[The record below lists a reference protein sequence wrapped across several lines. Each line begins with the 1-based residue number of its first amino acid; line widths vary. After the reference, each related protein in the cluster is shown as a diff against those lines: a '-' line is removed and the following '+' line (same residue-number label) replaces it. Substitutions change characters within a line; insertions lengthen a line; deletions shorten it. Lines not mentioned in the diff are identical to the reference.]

1 MFCMNEK
8 KQKSFYDLI
17 MKNYEKILEYTE
29 MAVKFMFL
37 SNITHLNVTIDNF
50 GNVDITPYDEKENV
64 YTVFSLDM
72 SEEEKKDILSEE
84 LDRQTML
91 ASGFKEEEI
100 EGFYNFIN
108 EQFINEQKLLPFN
121 IDSLRMYNEH
131 LYYTFFKYIT
141 DRIYD
146 YNFSVDFEEW
156 LNEILNELEEA

>member
-1 MFCMNEK
+1 MK
-8 KQKSFYDLI
+8 KAKSFYDLI
-17 MKNYEKILEYTE
+17 MKNYEKILDYTE

-64 YTVFSLDM
+64 YTVFSLNM
-72 SEEEKKDILSEE
+72 SEEVRKYILSNE

-91 ASGFKEEEI
+91 DAGFKEEEI

-108 EQFINEQKLLPFN
+108 EQKLPFN
-121 IDSLRMYNEH
+121 IDSLRMYSEH
-131 LYYTFFKYIT
+131 LYYTFFKYII
-141 DRIYD
+141 DRIYN

>member
-1 MFCMNEK
+1 MK
-8 KQKSFYDLI
+8 KAKSFYDLI

-64 YTVFSLDM
+64 YTVFSLNM
-72 SEEEKKDILSEE
+72 SEEVRKYILSNE

-91 ASGFKEEEI
+91 DAGFKEEEI

-108 EQFINEQKLLPFN
+108 EQKLPFN
-121 IDSLRMYNEH
+121 INSLRMYSEH
-131 LYYTFFKYIT
+131 LYYTFFKYII
-141 DRIYD
+141 DRIYN

>member
-1 MFCMNEK
+1 
-8 KQKSFYDLI
+8 
-17 MKNYEKILEYTE
+17 
-29 MAVKFMFL
+29 MFL

-91 ASGFKEEEI
+91 DAGFKEEEI

-108 EQFINEQKLLPFN
+108 EQKLPFN
-121 IDSLRMYNEH
+121 IDSLRMYSEH
-131 LYYTFFKYIT
+131 LYYTFFKYII
-141 DRIYD
+141 DRIYN

>member
-1 MFCMNEK
+1 MK
-8 KQKSFYDLI
+8 KAKSFYDLI

-64 YTVFSLDM
+64 YTVFSLNM
-72 SEEEKKDILSEE
+72 SEEVRKYILSNE

-91 ASGFKEEEI
+91 DAGFKEEEI

-108 EQFINEQKLLPFN
+108 EQKLPFN
-121 IDSLRMYNEH
+121 IDSLRMYSEH
-131 LYYTFFKYIT
+131 LYYTFFKYII
-141 DRIYD
+141 DRIYN

-156 LNEILNELEEA
+156 LNEILNELEEAWTSPTS

>member
-1 MFCMNEK
+1 MK
-8 KQKSFYDLI
+8 KAKSFYDLI

-64 YTVFSLDM
+64 YTVFSLNM
-72 SEEEKKDILSEE
+72 SEEGRKYILSNE

-91 ASGFKEEEI
+91 DAGFKEEEI

-108 EQFINEQKLLPFN
+108 EQKLPFN
-121 IDSLRMYNEH
+121 IDSLRMYSEH
-131 LYYTFFKYIT
+131 LYYTFLNYII
-141 DRIYD
+141 DRIYN

>member
-1 MFCMNEK
+1 MK
-8 KQKSFYDLI
+8 KKAKSFYDLI

-50 GNVDITPYDEKENV
+50 GNVDVTPHDEKENV

-108 EQFINEQKLLPFN
+108 EQKISLD

-146 YNFSVDFEEW
+146 YSFNVDFEEW
-156 LNEILNELEEA
+156 LNEILNELEEV

>member
-1 MFCMNEK
+1 MK
-8 KQKSFYDLI
+8 KAKSFYDLI

-64 YTVFSLDM
+64 YTVFSLNM
-72 SEEEKKDILSEE
+72 SEEVRKYILSNE

-91 ASGFKEEEI
+91 DAGFKEEEI

-108 EQFINEQKLLPFN
+108 EQKLPFN
-121 IDSLRMYNEH
+121 IDSLRMYSEH
-131 LYYTFFKYIT
+131 LYYTFFKYII
-141 DRIYD
+141 DRIYN

>member
-1 MFCMNEK
+1 MK
-8 KQKSFYDLI
+8 KKAKSFYDLI

-50 GNVDITPYDEKENV
+50 GNVDVTPHDEKENV

-72 SEEEKKDILSEE
+72 SEEERKDILSEE

-108 EQFINEQKLLPFN
+108 EQKLPFN
-121 IDSLRMYNEH
+121 IDSLRMYSEH
-131 LYYTFFKYIT
+131 LYYTFFKYII
-141 DRIYD
+141 DRIYN

-156 LNEILNELEEA
+156 LNEILNELEEV

>member
-1 MFCMNEK
+1 
-8 KQKSFYDLI
+8 
-17 MKNYEKILEYTE
+17 
-29 MAVKFMFL
+29 MFL

-108 EQFINEQKLLPFN
+108 EQKLPFN
-121 IDSLRMYNEH
+121 IDSLRMYSEH
-131 LYYTFFKYIT
+131 LYYTFFKYII
-141 DRIYD
+141 DRIYN

>member
-1 MFCMNEK
+1 MK
-8 KQKSFYDLI
+8 KAKSFYDLI

-37 SNITHLNVTIDNF
+37 SNTTHLNVTIDNF

-64 YTVFSLDM
+64 YTVFSLNM
-72 SEEEKKDILSEE
+72 SEEERKYILSNE

-91 ASGFKEEEI
+91 DAGFKEEEI

-108 EQFINEQKLLPFN
+108 EQKLPFN
-121 IDSLRMYNEH
+121 IDSLRMYSEH
-131 LYYTFFKYIT
+131 LYYTFFKYII
-141 DRIYD
+141 DRIYN

-156 LNEILNELEEA
+156 LNEILNELEEAWKYTASLI

>member
-1 MFCMNEK
+1 MK
-8 KQKSFYDLI
+8 KAKSFYDLI

-29 MAVKFMFL
+29 MVVKFMFL

-64 YTVFSLDM
+64 YTVFSLNM
-72 SEEEKKDILSEE
+72 SEEVRKYILSNE

-91 ASGFKEEEI
+91 DAGFKEEEI

-108 EQFINEQKLLPFN
+108 EQKLPFN
-121 IDSLRMYNEH
+121 IDSLRMYSEH
-131 LYYTFFKYIT
+131 LYYTFFKYII
-141 DRIYD
+141 DRIYN

>member
-1 MFCMNEK
+1 
-8 KQKSFYDLI
+8 
-17 MKNYEKILEYTE
+17 
-29 MAVKFMFL
+29 MFL

-108 EQFINEQKLLPFN
+108 EQKISLD

-146 YNFSVDFEEW
+146 YSFNVDFEEW

>member
-1 MFCMNEK
+1 MK
-8 KQKSFYDLI
+8 KAKSFYDLI

-50 GNVDITPYDEKENV
+50 GNVDITLYDEKENV

-72 SEEEKKDILSEE
+72 SEEKKKDILSEE

-100 EGFYNFIN
+100 EVFYNFIN
-108 EQFINEQKLLPFN
+108 EQKLPFN
-121 IDSLRMYNEH
+121 IDSLRMYSEH
-131 LYYTFFKYIT
+131 LYYTFFKYII
-141 DRIYD
+141 DRIYN

>member
-1 MFCMNEK
+1 MK
-8 KQKSFYDLI
+8 KAKSFYDLI

-64 YTVFSLDM
+64 YTVFSLNM
-72 SEEEKKDILSEE
+72 SEEVRKYILSNE

-91 ASGFKEEEI
+91 DAGFKEEEI
-100 EGFYNFIN
+100 EGFYNL
-108 EQFINEQKLLPFN
+108 INEQKLPFN
-121 IDSLRMYNEH
+121 IDSLRMYSEH
-131 LYYTFFKYIT
+131 LYYTFFKYII
-141 DRIYD
+141 DRIYN